1 LTRFDFTRILQAG
14 AFVCAS
20 LATPVF
26 AADVNGTASYIV
38 SLSGLN
44 VATIDVNLTDDGKH
58 YGMDLKANVAGL
70 GQLVASGSATANSA
84 GLSSGNRLVS
94 QKFDLSTKAKGETFS
109 VNVSYAKGN
118 VASFK
123 VEPPLVNNINR
134 VPIERSHLTGV
145 NDMLASFVVKGGA
158 LDKSLCSRKMAIFT
172 GVERF
177 NIAMSY
183 AKDDVATSA
192 RTGYQGPVIL
202 CNIRYTPVSGHF
214 TTSEMTTFLADSD
227 RILMWYAPMGETGF
241 YVPYRVMLTTSVGDL
256 SMVLT
261 KLTY

>member
-1 LTRFDFTRILQAG
+1 LARFNFSRFLQAG
-14 AFVCAS
+14 AFLCAS
-20 LATPVF
+20 LATPAL

-44 VATIDVNLTDDGKH
+44 IATINVDLTDDGKR
-58 YGMDLKANVAGL
+58 YALDLKANVSGL
-70 GQLVASGSATANSA
+70 GQLVASGSATASSA
-84 GLSSGNRLVS
+84 GLSSGRSLVS
-94 QKFDLSTKAKGETFS
+94 QKFDLSTKANRETFS
-109 VNVSYAKGN
+109 VDVSYARGN

-123 VEPPLVNNINR
+123 VEPPLVNNIDR

-158 LDKSLCSRKMAIFT
+158 LDKSLCGRKMAIFT

-177 NIAMSY
+177 NVAMSY

-192 RTGYQGPVIL
+192 RTGYQGPVVL

-214 TTSEMTTFLADSD
+214 TTSEMTSFLAESD
-227 RILMWYAPMGETGF
+227 RILIWYAPMGDTGF
-241 YVPYRVMLTTSVGDL
+241 HVPYRILLTTSVGDL